1 MIRRSPVLLAVLF
14 GAGLAPAQ
22 ELTLPQALDLARQ
35 RAPLILSAR
44 ARIAEA
50 KGRLTGALVRFR
62 DNPLVEFDAGPRFTP
77 QGNLATIDAG
87 VSQNFE
93 LGGRRAAR
101 IAGAEAGVARET
113 AASDDA
119 ARLLLRDVSI
129 AFARALWSQ
138 KRLELL
144 WGSERLAAEFLDSA
158 QKRFDAGDIPALDL
172 NLAKTSAVRARAEVR
187 TATVDLTEA
196 LGDLR
201 VFLGMAPE
209 DPLAIR
215 GDLRDRPQLN
225 LDALLVAAVDRPDL
239 RAIAAELREAGS
251 DAQLGEAFKWPDL
264 ALGAKYS
271 RDEGNNIV
279 QGGLK
284 LTLPVFSRGQEL
296 QATGNA
302 RSSRLRF
309 ELDSAARTAR
319 SEVRTAWDSQRFRA
333 ETVAEIESA
342 VLPALDEN
350 DSLAARS
357 YEEGQIGLP
366 ELILI
371 RRETLETRLLYAN
384 SLLDAFLAS
393 VDLQFRSGVLR

>member
-1 MIRRSPVLLAVLF
+1 LLAVLF

>member
-1 MIRRSPVLLAVLF
+1 MLAVLF